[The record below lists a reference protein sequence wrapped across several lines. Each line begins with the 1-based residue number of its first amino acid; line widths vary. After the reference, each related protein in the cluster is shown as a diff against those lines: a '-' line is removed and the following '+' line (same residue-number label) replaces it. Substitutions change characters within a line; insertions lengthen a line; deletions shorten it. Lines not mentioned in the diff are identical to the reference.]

1 LERDIL
7 IKYHSVVLMCK
18 DLQKSRDF
26 YQNLFGLKIELEIDG
41 LVTFT
46 EGISLWQQ
54 SIASQ
59 LLYNGEDLS
68 SPPKNPGQELYFET
82 DDIDKFAVEILPK
95 SVRLLHPVQP
105 TPWQQRTVRFFDPD
119 DHLIEVGESMEE
131 VIRRIN
137 REGHTA
143 DQIAE
148 MTFMPVDIVRAVLNP
163 EGI

>member
-1 LERDIL
+1 MIT
-7 IKYHSVVLMCK
+7 YHSVVLMCK
-18 DLQKSRDF
+18 DLQVSRDF
-26 YQNLFGLKIELEIDG
+26 YQNVFGLKIELEIDG

-68 SPPKNPGQELYFET
+68 SPPKKPGQELYFET
-82 DDIDKFAVEILPK
+82 DDIDKFAAEILSK
-95 SVRLLHPVQP
+95 SVCLLHPVQL
-105 TPWQQRTVRFFDPD
+105 TPWQQHTIRFFDPD
-119 DHLIEVGESMEE
+119 EHLIEVGESMEE